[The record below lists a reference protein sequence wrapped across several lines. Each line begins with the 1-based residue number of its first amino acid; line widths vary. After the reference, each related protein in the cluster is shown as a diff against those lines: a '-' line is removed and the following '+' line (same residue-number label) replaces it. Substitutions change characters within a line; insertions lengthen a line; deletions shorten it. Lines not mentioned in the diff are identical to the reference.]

1 MRALS
6 IAATGMTAQALNV
19 EVIAHNV
26 ANINTTSFKRSR
38 AEFVD
43 LLYQTQLAAGTPAAG
58 GVEVIPEGARVGLG
72 VRAAA
77 IRNLH
82 QQGALAQ
89 TGNSLDLAMMGR
101 GFFRVTGPEGETL
114 YTRAAAFNKDATG
127 RIVTAEG
134 YLVQPQMSVP
144 PEATAITVNERGEVY
159 ATIPNEIEPRLLGQ
173 LSVASFVNE
182 VGLEPLGGNLWRE
195 TSASGAAV
203 VGIPGENGL
212 GRIKQGYL
220 ESSNV
225 DPVKEITELISA
237 QRAYEMNS
245 KIIQAS
251 DDMMGI
257 VTKGIR

>member
-6 IAATGMTAQALNV
+6 IAATGMTAQQMNV

-43 LLYQTQLAAGTPAAG
+43 LLYQAERVSGTPDAG
-58 GVEVIPEGARVGLG
+58 GGGGAPEGARVGLG

-82 QQGALAQ
+82 IQGALTQ
-89 TGNSLDLAMMGR
+89 TGNSLDLSLVGR
-101 GFFRVTGPEGETL
+101 GFFRVTSPDGEAL
-114 YTRAAAFNKDATG
+114 YTRAAAFNKNANG
-127 RIVTAEG
+127 QIVTADG
-134 YLVQPQMSVP
+134 YLVQPTMTVP
-144 PEATAITVNERGEVY
+144 PETTSLTVNQSGQLFAVLDGQ
-159 ATIPNEIEPRLLGQ
+159 PEPQLLGQ
-173 LSVASFVNE
+173 FSVATFVNE
-182 VGLEPLGGNLWRE
+182 VGLTPLGGNLYRE
-195 TSASGAAV
+195 TSASGAPV
-203 VGIPGENGL
+203 VGIPGESGV
-212 GRIKQGYL
+212 GTIKQGYL
-220 ESSNV
+220 EASNV

-251 DDMMGI
+251 DDMMGV

>member
-6 IAATGMTAQALNV
+6 IAATGMSAQQLNV

-43 LLYQTQLAAGTPAAG
+43 LLYQTELAAGTPSG
-58 GVEVIPEGARVGLG
+58 GAEVVPEGARVGLG

-82 QQGALAQ
+82 LQGALTQ
-89 TGNSLDLAMMGR
+89 TGNSFDLAVMGR
-101 GFFRVTGPEGETL
+101 GFFRVIGPEGETL
-114 YTRAAAFNKDATG
+114 YTRAAAFNKDQAG

-134 YLVQPQMSVP
+134 HRVQPEMVVP
-144 PEATAITVNERGEVY
+144 PEATGVTINDVGQVF
-159 ATIPNEIEPRLLGQ
+159 ATIPGEVNPRLLGQ
-173 LSVASFVNE
+173 FSLASFVNE
-182 VGLEPLGGNLWRE
+182 VGLEPLGSNLWRE
-195 TSASGAAV
+195 SVASGAAV
-203 VGIPGENGL
+203 VGIAGDNGL

-220 ESSNV
+220 EASNV

-245 KIIQAS
+245 KIIQAT
-251 DDMMGI
+251 DDMMGVI
-257 VTKGIR
+257 TKGLR